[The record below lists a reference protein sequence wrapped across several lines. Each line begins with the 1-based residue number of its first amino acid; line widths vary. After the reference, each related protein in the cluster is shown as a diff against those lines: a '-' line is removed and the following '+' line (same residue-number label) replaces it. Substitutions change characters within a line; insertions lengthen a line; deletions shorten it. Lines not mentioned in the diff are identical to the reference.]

1 MLAAHSLGLDDGAHF
16 PAGILGIEVVEQVAD
31 RGKITVAMF
40 GIHAVVHGDESH
52 IHAGEYDLCVV
63 SNLQIVPAE
72 AAHVLHNDRADLPRF
87 HQGEQF
93 LHRQTVEVGASIA
106 VVHEESRAG
115 EAVIVSILL
124 KQCSLRRDLSRVFS
138 SRKYNFK
145 III

>member
-72 AAHVLHNDRADLPRF
+72 AAHVLHYCYA
-87 HQGEQF
+87 
-93 LHRQTVEVGASIA
+93 A
-106 VVHEESRAG
+106 
-115 EAVIVSILL
+115 
-124 KQCSLRRDLSRVFS
+124 C
-138 SRKYNFK
+138 SRKNAHDLRARGDGDDAGGFG
-145 III
+145 